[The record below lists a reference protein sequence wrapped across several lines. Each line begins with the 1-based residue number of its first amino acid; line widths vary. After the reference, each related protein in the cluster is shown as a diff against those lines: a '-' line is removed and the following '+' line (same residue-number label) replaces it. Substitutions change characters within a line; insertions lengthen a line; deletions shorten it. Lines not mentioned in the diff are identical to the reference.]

1 MVCKGAREWRN
12 VLELLKLGLNFS
24 HYLQLKANNFVK
36 SFIIFNSE
44 LSQHLHT
51 PRRRGW

>member
-24 HYLQLKANNFVK
+24 HYLR
-36 SFIIFNSE
+36 FN
-44 LSQHLHT
+44 
-51 PRRRGW
+51 G